1 MERHS
6 RRKIEPEA
14 SIHPDHFY
22 RYNEGYKWFG
32 YMSTQMN
39 ERIKSGDV
47 PMPVRLSDDGRAKG
61 WYGRV
66 ILAHQAK
73 REEKSREQEQR
84 VREQLAHAEKSKS
97 TTPTHTGDE

>member
-47 PMPVRLSDDGRAKG
+47 PMPISLSDHGRARG
-61 WYGRV
+61 WFGRS
-66 ILAHQAK
+66 IIAWQRE
-73 REEKSREQEQR
+73 REEKAKAKPPTPEK
-84 VREQLAHAEKSKS
+84 KSKPKKAA
-97 TTPTHTGDE
+97 TTRKQAEA